1 MNKQDINNF
10 EKTQSQL
17 EGLLVEVT
25 NLAKKSP
32 NDGVN
37 KFKLKFINEIILNS
51 NKILGKAY
59 KPLDSFEKF
68 DEDDLPSNSDVT
80 FILSQ
85 YLSCFEK
92 LRSDN
97 IYRKQEYDG
106 NKYFYEWFWVVDKS
120 KSTIKKNKII
130 WQKKTHFQQMLR

>member
-37 KFKLKFINEIILNS
+37 KFKLKFINEIIQNS

-120 KSTIKKNKII
+120 KSTIKTSPPKKI
-130 WQKKTHFQQMLR
+130 K

>member
-32 NDGVN
+32 NDGLN

-51 NKILGKAY
+51 NKILGKDY

-68 DEDDLPSNSDVT
+68 DEDDLPTNSDVT

-97 IYRKQEYDG
+97 IFRKQEYDG
-106 NKYFYEWFWVVDKS
+106 NRYFYEWFWVVDKS
-120 KSTIKKNKII
+120 KSTIKTSPPKKI
-130 WQKKTHFQQMLR
+130 K

>member
-51 NKILGKAY
+51 NKVLGKAY

-120 KSTIKKNKII
+120 KSAIKTSPPKKI
-130 WQKKTHFQQMLR
+130 K

>member
-97 IYRKQEYDG
+97 IYRNQEYDG

-120 KSTIKKNKII
+120 KSKIKTSPPKKI
-130 WQKKTHFQQMLR
+130 K

>member
-106 NKYFYEWFWVVDKS
+106 NRYFYEWFWVVDKS
-120 KSTIKKNKII
+120 KSTIKTSPPKKI
-130 WQKKTHFQQMLR
+130 K

>member
-1 MNKQDINNF
+1 MMNKQDINNF

-37 KFKLKFINEIILNS
+37 KFKLKFINEIIQNS

-120 KSTIKKNKII
+120 KSTIKTSPPKKI
-130 WQKKTHFQQMLR
+130 K

>member
-120 KSTIKKNKII
+120 KSTIKTSPPKKI
-130 WQKKTHFQQMLR
+130 K

>member
-51 NKILGKAY
+51 NKILGKSY

-120 KSTIKKNKII
+120 KSTIKTSPPKKI
-130 WQKKTHFQQMLR
+130 K